1 MCLEKEVII
10 YSEKGKWLK
19 LIDSRSKKYR
29 RKRNMEKLY
38 KDRENNFIEAFCS
51 LWPASRDLKK
61 AEPSK
66 MCNQICSTDK
76 NQYTSARALKTSLGE

>member
-1 MCLEKEVII
+1 MLGEGG
-10 YSEKGKWLK
+10 EKGKWLK

-61 AEPSK
+61 AEPSIENVQSD
-66 MCNQICSTDK
+66 M
-76 NQYTSARALKTSLGE
+76 